1 MQFTSFNEFIN
12 MGGYGFFVWLSF
24 GTAALLL
31 TLLIVDSNAGHKRII
46 NHIAQQKRREEKLRQ
61 SREQNKQN
69 KQNKQAEQSPDSPAT
84 G

>member
-1 MQFTSFNEFIN
+1 MQFSSFNEFIS

-24 GTAALLL
+24 GATALLL
-31 TLLIVDSNAGHKRII
+31 TLLVIDSKSGHKRII

-61 SREQNKQN
+61 SRELNKQS
-69 KQNKQAEQSPDSPAT
+69 KQTEQSPDSPAT